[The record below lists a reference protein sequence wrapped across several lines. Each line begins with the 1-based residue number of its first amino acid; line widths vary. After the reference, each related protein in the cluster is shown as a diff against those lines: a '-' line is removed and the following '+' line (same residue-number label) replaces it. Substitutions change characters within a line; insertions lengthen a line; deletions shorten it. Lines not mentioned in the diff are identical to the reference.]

1 MAPPSTASK
10 RLKITEENPLPE
22 GAPKDHSH
30 TWKIFVADPLGED
43 VSYFIKKVV
52 FKLHDTYP
60 NPIRSIESPPFEV
73 NETGWGEFEISIKI
87 FFITESSEK
96 NITLYHHLKLHP
108 YSGYTKLP
116 NEDDLKK
123 LNEVKR
129 IESVLYDELV
139 FNEPT
144 EKMFSVLTSK
154 PGSLLPLKSTQKL
167 KFSKQMERNE
177 LDRISYALNEI
188 KKQHDEKLSEFK
200 ELEKEK
206 QEILNL

>member
-1 MAPPSTASK
+1 M
-10 RLKITEENPLPE
+10 
-22 GAPKDHSH
+22 
-30 TWKIFVADPLGED
+30 
-43 VSYFIKKVV
+43 
-52 FKLHDTYP
+52 
-60 NPIRSIESPPFEV
+60 
-73 NETGWGEFEISIKI
+73 
-87 FFITESSEK
+87 
-96 NITLYHHLKLHP
+96 
-108 YSGYTKLP
+108 
-116 NEDDLKK
+116 KK

-188 KKQHDEKLSEFK
+188 KKQYDEKLSEFK